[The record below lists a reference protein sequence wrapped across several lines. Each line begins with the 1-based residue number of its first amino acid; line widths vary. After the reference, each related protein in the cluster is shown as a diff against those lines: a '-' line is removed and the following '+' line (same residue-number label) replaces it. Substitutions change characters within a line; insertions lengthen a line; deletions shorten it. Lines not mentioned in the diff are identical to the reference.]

1 VKVTEN
7 MIKRRHGSLAV
18 QKPPKIE
25 AFIWLGRFNP
35 KVQMPLTAAEI
46 IFKPKV
52 LALALKPYDRPYHL
66 FIQN

>member
-18 QKPPKIE
+18 QKPPGIE

-35 KVQMPLTAAEI
+35 ELQTPLTAAEI
-46 IFKPKV
+46 LIKP
-52 LALALKPYDRPYHL
+52 R
-66 FIQN
+66 